1 MMIMSNS
8 NLIVHT
14 NISPNRTSPRNHKI
28 DRFTI
33 HCFVGSPSVEAGCK
47 AFESRL
53 KMASCNYYISPKGQ
67 IGLVCPES
75 DRSWCSSSSANDHR
89 AITIEMASGTK
100 DPYEVTDEALSALIR
115 LIADCCKRNGIN
127 KVIWM
132 PDQKK
137 ALAYAPKD
145 GEAIFT
151 LHKWF
156 KNKACPGSYLISKHP
171 FIADS
176 VNAVLNAQK
185 PILEPL
191 TSFKVKVIDD
201 GLNIRKEPKVKIG
214 NIVGKIT
221 DHGVY
226 TIVDVSGNWGLL
238 KTYAAKRNGWINIS
252 DKYVKRV

>member
-8 NLIVHT
+8 SLVVHT

-89 AITIEMASGTK
+89 AITFEVASGTK
-100 DPYEVTDEALSALIR
+100 APYEVTDEALSALIR
-115 LIADCCKRNGIN
+115 LIVDCCKRNGIK
-127 KVIWM
+127 KVLWF
-132 PDQKK
+132 PNQKV
-137 ALAYAPKD
+137 ALNYQPKE

-156 KNKACPGSYLISKHP
+156 KNKACPGEYLISKHP

-176 VNAVLNAQK
+176 VNSVLNAQK
-185 PILEPL
+185 PILDTFEPFL
-191 TSFKVKVIDD
+191 
-201 GLNIRKEPKVKIG
+201 VKIMVDSLNVRNKPSVNG
-214 NIVGKIT
+214 DIVTSVKKNEVFTIT
-221 DHGVY
+221 EVKNG
-226 TIVDVSGNWGLL
+226 WGLL
-238 KTYAAKRNGWINIS
+238 KSYVQKKNGWINIS